1 MTGFPER
8 SASAII
14 EGRSTLTSGEY
25 TVLETL
31 MRLGQASVE
40 TLATRTGLPF
50 RDIELALERLVA
62 LDYVIG
68 ASDGSGTYRATPQ
81 GVRP

>member
-1 MTGFPER
+1 
-8 SASAII
+8 
-14 EGRSTLTSGEY
+14 
-25 TVLETL
+25 